1 MQFTLL
7 FLLFVPLI
15 EIYFMIKIGAF
26 IGAFNT
32 IMATLLTAGVGL
44 YFVKQQGLATVMSAI
59 NSISRNNSP
68 VFEILGG
75 FCLVIAAIC
84 LIIPGFIT
92 DIIGTLLVFTL
103 TRNLILKIIVKQN
116 NQSKNNNDKV
126 IEIEADEIDERKE

>member
-32 IMATLLTAGVGL
+32 IMATLLTAGIGL
-44 YFVKQQGLATVMSAI
+44 YFVKQQGLATVISAI

-68 VFEILGG
+68 VLEILGA

-92 DIIGTLLVFTL
+92 DIIGALLVFPL
-103 TRNLILKIIVKQN
+103 TRNLILKIFLKQN
-116 NQSKNNNDKV
+116 DQSKNNNDKV

>member
-68 VFEILGG
+68 IFEILGG

-92 DIIGTLLVFTL
+92 DIIGALLVFPL

-126 IEIEADEIDERKE
+126 IEIKADEIDERKE

>member
-92 DIIGTLLVFTL
+92 DIIGALLVFPL

-116 NQSKNNNDKV
+116 NQSKNNNDNV

>member
-92 DIIGTLLVFTL
+92 DIIGALLVFPL

>member
-7 FLLFVPLI
+7 YLLFVPLI

-92 DIIGTLLVFTL
+92 DIIGALLVFPL

>member
-68 VFEILGG
+68 VLEILGG

-92 DIIGTLLVFTL
+92 DIIGALLVFPL

>member
-92 DIIGTLLVFTL
+92 DIIGALLVFPL

-116 NQSKNNNDKV
+116 NQSKNNND
-126 IEIEADEIDERKE
+126 

>member
-7 FLLFVPLI
+7 FLIFVPLI

-44 YFVKQQGLATVMSAI
+44 YFVKQQGLATVYSAL
-59 NSISRNNSP
+59 NSIGRNNSP
-68 VFEILGG
+68 ILEIMGA
-75 FCLVIAAIC
+75 FCLVVAAIC

-92 DIIGTLLVFTL
+92 DILGALLVIPI
-103 TRNLILKIIVKQN
+103 TRKIFLRFFVKKNSNYQNDNSKIIDIN
-116 NQSKNNNDKV
+116 PED
-126 IEIEADEIDERKE
+126 IDERR

>member
-92 DIIGTLLVFTL
+92 DIIGALLVFPL
-103 TRNLILKIIVKQN
+103 TRNLILQIIVKQN

>member
-7 FLLFVPLI
+7 FLIFVPLI

-44 YFVKQQGLATVMSAI
+44 YFVKQQGLATVYSAL
-59 NSISRNNSP
+59 NSIGRNNSP
-68 VFEILGG
+68 ILEIMGA
-75 FCLVIAAIC
+75 FCLVVAAIC

-92 DIIGTLLVFTL
+92 DILGALLVIPI
-103 TRNLILKIIVKQN
+103 TRKIFLRFFVKKNSNYQNDNSKIIDIN
-116 NQSKNNNDKV
+116 PED
-126 IEIEADEIDERKE
+126 IDERK

>member
-1 MQFTLL
+1 MQSTLL

-92 DIIGTLLVFTL
+92 DIIGALLVFPL

>member
-92 DIIGTLLVFTL
+92 DIIGALLVFPL
-103 TRNLILKIIVKQN
+103 TRSLILKIIVKQN

>member
-68 VFEILGG
+68 VLEILGG

-92 DIIGTLLVFTL
+92 DIIGTLLVFPL

>member
-1 MQFTLL
+1 
-7 FLLFVPLI
+7 
-15 EIYFMIKIGAF
+15 MIKIGAF

-92 DIIGTLLVFTL
+92 DIIGALLVFPL

>member
-92 DIIGTLLVFTL
+92 DIIGTLLVFPL

>member
-7 FLLFVPLI
+7 FLILVPLI

-32 IMATLLTAGVGL
+32 IMATLLTAGIGL
-44 YFVKQQGLATVMSAI
+44 YFVKQQGLATVISAI

-68 VFEILGG
+68 VLEILGA

-92 DIIGTLLVFTL
+92 DIIGALLVFPL
-103 TRNLILKIIVKQN
+103 TRNLILKIFLKQN
-116 NQSKNNNDKV
+116 DQSKNNNDKV

>member
-15 EIYFMIKIGAF
+15 EIYFMFKIGAF

-92 DIIGTLLVFTL
+92 DIIGALLVFPL

>member
-92 DIIGTLLVFTL
+92 DIIGALLVFPL

-126 IEIEADEIDERKE
+126 IEIEADEIDARKE

>member
-32 IMATLLTAGVGL
+32 IMATLLTAGIGL

-59 NSISRNNSP
+59 NSLSRNNSP
-68 VFEILGG
+68 IFEILGG

-92 DIIGTLLVFTL
+92 DIIGALLVFPL
-103 TRNLILKIIVKQN
+103 TRNFILKVILKHN
-116 NQSKNNNDKV
+116 SESGKNTNKI
-126 IEIEADEIDERKE
+126 IEIEPDEIDERKE

>member
-7 FLLFVPLI
+7 FLILVPLI

-44 YFVKQQGLATVMSAI
+44 YFVRQQGLATVYSAL
-59 NSISRNNSP
+59 NSIERNNSP
-68 VFEILGG
+68 IFEVLGA
-75 FCLVIAAIC
+75 FCLAIAAIC

-92 DIIGTLLVFTL
+92 DMLGALLL
-103 TRNLILKIIVKQN
+103 IPITRKIFLRFFVKKNSNNQNDKSKIIDIN
-116 NQSKNNNDKV
+116 PED
-126 IEIEADEIDERKE
+126 IDERK

>member
-1 MQFTLL
+1 MKFTLL

-92 DIIGTLLVFTL
+92 DIIGALLVFPL

>member
-75 FCLVIAAIC
+75 FCLVISAIC

-92 DIIGTLLVFTL
+92 DIICALLVFPL

>member
-7 FLLFVPLI
+7 FLIFVPLV

-32 IMATLLTAGVGL
+32 IMATLLTAGIGL
-44 YFVKQQGLATVMSAI
+44 YFVKQQGLATVYSAL
-59 NSISRNNSP
+59 NSIERNNSP
-68 VFEILGG
+68 IFEILGA

-92 DIIGTLLVFTL
+92 DILGALLL
-103 TRNLILKIIVKQN
+103 IPITRKIFLRFFVKKNSNNQNKNSKIIDIN
-116 NQSKNNNDKV
+116 PED
-126 IEIEADEIDERKE
+126 IDERK

>member
-1 MQFTLL
+1 MQFTLP

-32 IMATLLTAGVGL
+32 LMATLLTAGVGL

-92 DIIGTLLVFTL
+92 DIIGALLVFPL